1 MKNIKIDFT
10 GIGIALLALTALIM
24 ATTISWFMIQ
34 QISLETEIKGK
45 MLEYELKEKQLKIQN
60 DSINLES
67 LKKWNS
73 NSSQYWEGRG
83 EE

>member
-1 MKNIKIDFT
+1 
-10 GIGIALLALTALIM
+10 
-24 ATTISWFMIQ
+24 
-34 QISLETEIKGK
+34 
-45 MLEYELKEKQLKIQN
+45 MLEYELQEKRLKIQN

>member
-34 QISLETEIKGK
+34 QIALETEIKGK

>member
-1 MKNIKIDFT
+1 MKDIKIDLT
-10 GIGIALLALTALIM
+10 GLGIALLALTALIM
-24 ATTISWFMIQ
+24 ATTISWFMIE
-34 QISLETEIKGK
+34 QISLECEIKRK

>member
-10 GIGIALLALTALIM
+10 GIGIVVLSLATLIM
-24 ATTISWFMIQ
+24 IATISWFMFEQ
-34 QISLETEIKGK
+34 KTLENETKRK
-45 MLEYELKEKQLKIQN
+45 MFEYELKEKQLKIQN
-60 DSINLES
+60 DSLNLES